1 MKRICMILAVLG
13 ILTLAVPVCGQEFW
27 QKSRGYQYQAFKMN
41 CVRNLEIHR
50 EVEDNSEEV
59 KQAAQEVFIQ
69 GWTSANVNFR
79 EKPAQDGEVMEVISY
94 NTEVMYT
101 EYDNDWY
108 EVLYGEN
115 RGYLHK
121 RYLTD
126 QKIQYRDFP
135 GAKNTTKSFMPYT
148 AITSTSS
155 PQYKLQQKAYTG
167 QYGIRQVDGR
177 FCVAVGSYYTTAI
190 GTYFDLILENGT
202 VIPCILAD
210 CKSDR
215 HTDASKR
222 VTFDGSLAEFVVDA
236 DALVKRVWRSGNISS
251 ADESWNSPVKT
262 VRIYDKKES
271 VE

>member
-1 MKRICMILAVLG
+1 MILTALG
-13 ILTLAVPVCGQEFW
+13 ALTLVMPVYGQELW
-27 QKSRGYQYQAFKMN
+27 TGSREYQYQTFKMN
-41 CVRNLEIHR
+41 CVRNLEINR
-50 EVEDNSEEV
+50 EVKNNSEEM
-59 KQAAQEVFIQ
+59 KEAAQEVFLQ

-79 EKPAQDGEVMEVISY
+79 EKPTKDGNVMEVISY
-94 NTEVMYT
+94 NTEVRYSD
-101 EYDNDWY
+101 YNKDWY
-108 EVLYGEN
+108 VVWYGEN

-126 QKIQYRDFP
+126 QKIQYRDYE

-215 HTDASKR
+215 HTDATKR

-236 DALVKRVWRSGNISS
+236 DALVKRIWKSGNISS
-251 ADESWNSPVKT
+251 ADESWGSPVKT
-262 VRIYDKKES
+262 VRIYDKRES
-271 VE
+271 CE

>member
-1 MKRICMILAVLG
+1 MRVNGTLMNYYFHCKRQCYLHGNRL
-13 ILTLAVPVCGQEFW
+13 
-27 QKSRGYQYQAFKMN
+27 
-41 CVRNLEIHR
+41 NL
-50 EVEDNSEEV
+50 EDNSEEV

-135 GAKNTTKSFMPYT
+135 GAKNTTKRFMPYT

-167 QYGIRQVDGR
+167 QSGIRQVDGR
-177 FCVAVGSYYTTAI
+177 FCVDVG
-190 GTYFDLILENGT
+190 
-202 VIPCILAD
+202 
-210 CKSDR
+210 R
-215 HTDASKR
+215 
-222 VTFDGSLAEFVVDA
+222 
-236 DALVKRVWRSGNISS
+236 
-251 ADESWNSPVKT
+251 
-262 VRIYDKKES
+262 
-271 VE
+271 